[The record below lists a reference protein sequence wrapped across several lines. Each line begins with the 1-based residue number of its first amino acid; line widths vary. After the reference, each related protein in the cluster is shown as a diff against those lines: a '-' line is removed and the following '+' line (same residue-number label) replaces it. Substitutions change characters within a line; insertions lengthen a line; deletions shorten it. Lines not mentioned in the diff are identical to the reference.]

1 MSLSSRLRSAVL
13 KDLCV
18 DSFGR
23 LLYLYT
29 MVFVLLRVVWR
40 EYFGGPGAM
49 SESFMIEAVGG
60 LQGWLLRLLYG
71 R

>member
-1 MSLSSRLRSAVL
+1 MPPLEGCCCDVKEFLY
-13 KDLCV
+13 
-18 DSFGR
+18 GQ

-40 EYFGGPGAM
+40 ECLGGPGAM

-60 LQGWLLRLLYG
+60 LQVWLLRLLYG